1 MAGPEV
7 IERLIAAAFK
17 QSGDR
22 LELRQD
28 RAAVMVRGAERL
40 RAGAIETNLETLVGW
55 WREVAPPDLALPE
68 AGGDGTVSAELDR
81 GGRPVTVKA
90 FTAPMGLD
98 ESGVADLYQKVEDIS
113 SQSEIRDEN
122 MGKKAVDRTIL
133 LKSGKPLQLQIEKDK
148 LEEQAYA
155 LAY

>member
-1 MAGPEV
+1 MKDFITPPPIFKENLLQALLLEEKALARKRRIRYVAGSSF
-7 IERLIAAAFK
+7 AAA
-17 QSGDR
+17 
-22 LELRQD
+22 
-28 RAAVMVRGAERL
+28 AVL
-40 RAGAIETNLETLVGW
+40 LLLLT
-55 WREVAPPDLALPE
+55 VAMPGPVPE
-68 AGGDGTVSAELDR
+68 Q
-81 GGRPVTVKA
+81 PVTVKA

-113 SQSEIRDEN
+113 SQAEIRDEN

>member
-1 MAGPEV
+1 MKDFITPPPIFKENLLQALLLEEKALARKRRIRYVAGSSF
-7 IERLIAAAFK
+7 AAA
-17 QSGDR
+17 
-22 LELRQD
+22 
-28 RAAVMVRGAERL
+28 AVL
-40 RAGAIETNLETLVGW
+40 LLLLT
-55 WREVAPPDLALPE
+55 VAMPGPVPE
-68 AGGDGTVSAELDR
+68 Q
-81 GGRPVTVKA
+81 PVTVKA

>member
-1 MAGPEV
+1 MKKRMKDFITPPPIFKENLLQALLLEEKALARKRQIRYVAGSSF
-7 IERLIAAAFK
+7 AAA
-17 QSGDR
+17 
-22 LELRQD
+22 
-28 RAAVMVRGAERL
+28 AVL
-40 RAGAIETNLETLVGW
+40 LLLLT
-55 WREVAPPDLALPE
+55 VAMPGPVPE
-68 AGGDGTVSAELDR
+68 Q
-81 GGRPVTVKA
+81 PVTVKA

>member
-1 MAGPEV
+1 MKKRMKDFITPPPIFKENLLQALLLEEKALARKRRIRYVAGSSF
-7 IERLIAAAFK
+7 AAA
-17 QSGDR
+17 
-22 LELRQD
+22 
-28 RAAVMVRGAERL
+28 AVL
-40 RAGAIETNLETLVGW
+40 LLLLT
-55 WREVAPPDLALPE
+55 VAMPGPVPE
-68 AGGDGTVSAELDR
+68 Q
-81 GGRPVTVKA
+81 PVTVKA

>member
-1 MAGPEV
+1 MKKRMKDFITPPPIFKENLLQALLLEEKALARKRQIRYVAGSSF
-7 IERLIAAAFK
+7 AAA
-17 QSGDR
+17 
-22 LELRQD
+22 
-28 RAAVMVRGAERL
+28 AVL
-40 RAGAIETNLETLVGW
+40 LLLLT
-55 WREVAPPDLALPE
+55 VAMPGPVPE
-68 AGGDGTVSAELDR
+68 Q
-81 GGRPVTVKA
+81 PVTVKA

-98 ESGVADLYQKVEDIS
+98 ESGVADLYRKVEDIS

>member
-1 MAGPEV
+1 MKKRMKDFITPPPIFKENLLQALLLEEKALARKRRIRYVAGSSF
-7 IERLIAAAFK
+7 AAA
-17 QSGDR
+17 
-22 LELRQD
+22 
-28 RAAVMVRGAERL
+28 AVL
-40 RAGAIETNLETLVGW
+40 LLLLT
-55 WREVAPPDLALPE
+55 VAMPGPVPE
-68 AGGDGTVSAELDR
+68 Q
-81 GGRPVTVKA
+81 PVTVKA

-98 ESGVADLYQKVEDIS
+98 ESGVADLYRKVEDIS

>member
-1 MAGPEV
+1 MKDFITPPPIFKENLLQALLLEEKALARKRRIRYVAGSSF
-7 IERLIAAAFK
+7 AAA
-17 QSGDR
+17 
-22 LELRQD
+22 
-28 RAAVMVRGAERL
+28 AVL
-40 RAGAIETNLETLVGW
+40 LLLLT
-55 WREVAPPDLALPE
+55 VAMPGPVPE
-68 AGGDGTVSAELDR
+68 Q
-81 GGRPVTVKA
+81 PVTVKA

-98 ESGVADLYQKVEDIS
+98 ESGVADLYRKVEDIS